1 MNNPFLMTATRR
13 YTNTKELLKRFFFLR
28 VRLLPIVIFCATLL
42 LTMKVSSLW
51 HHLSQGQSPLE
62 VRSVYAEEPAAAPAP
77 APPAPATQAS
87 QTGAPQK
94 PPVNAPKA
102 SVNAADIDPMTLTPE
117 ALSTLLQIDQQ
128 KEQAPK
134 KAGGSIH
141 EQAIQDV
148 INSEIQERSKSLS
161 QTRKSLEEILSSVN
175 QKESDNLKRVVQMV
189 ESMKPKEAAQRIEAM
204 DFNSLVAIM
213 EKVKPQKAALI
224 LTNMEP
230 VKAGYLMTEL
240 SKRRIILQEGGA
252 GAAGTAPQ
260 APVMPKDAQGQKVP
274 AVPSPASG
282 DSKPAPTPP
291 APDIKPSTAP
301 AA

>member
-77 APPAPATQAS
+77 AAPAAQAS

-134 KAGGSIH
+134 KAGGSVH
-141 EQAIQDV
+141 DQAIQDV

-252 GAAGTAPQ
+252 GAAGTTPPAS
-260 APVMPKDAQGQKVP
+260 VVPKDGQSQKVP
-274 AVPSPASG
+274 AVPSPTSS

-291 APDIKPSTAP
+291 APDVKPSTAP